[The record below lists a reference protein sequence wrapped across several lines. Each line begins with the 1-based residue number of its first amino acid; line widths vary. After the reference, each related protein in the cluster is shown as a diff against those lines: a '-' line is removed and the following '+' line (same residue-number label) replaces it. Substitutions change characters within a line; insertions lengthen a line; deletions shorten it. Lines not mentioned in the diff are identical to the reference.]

1 MTLQNNIESHL
12 KNDRIKKN
20 RLIFFKILPLI
31 CIILFAVSFVNLSNY
46 SYCNLKGKLCKDPTI
61 IVNDNTHEIT
71 TSCDVSDEKG
81 MIEEER
87 ASKHLVRFTYVG
99 LGLLAGLIL
108 IGNGI
113 GLFMPIGSFT
123 INIKDSIGQLI
134 LSISTLTI
142 IAIIYILVNNR
153 DIINDGQ
160 PGYGL
165 SVGLVD
171 ILNIINGIYAIVLL
185 FYVVFNIGIKNH
197 MQIFKEDLS
206 LIILIIIFGLQILTY
221 HNFRSDCSNK
231 YEYQCQSELNKV
243 VSDLKVDKSKL
254 GGQQKDKIDL
264 INKYKVTCVAT
275 GIKKI
280 NAKLAQSIFGILALM
295 AVLTETLVIKILIN
309 KSD

>member
-1 MTLQNNIESHL
+1 MTLQNNIASHL
-12 KNDRIKKN
+12 KKDIIKKN
-20 RLIFFKILPLI
+20 SLIFFKILPLI

-46 SYCNLKGKLCKDPTI
+46 SYCNLKGKLCKDPI
-61 IVNDNTHEIT
+61 IKTDDKTHEIT

-81 MIEEER
+81 VIKEER
-87 ASKHLVRFTYVG
+87 ASIHLVRFTYAG

-108 IGNGI
+108 IGNVIGI
-113 GLFMPIGSFT
+113 FKNSI
-123 INIKDSIGQLI
+123 DSSTPEGKLI

-165 SVGLVD
+165 SLGLVD

-185 FYVVFNIGIKNH
+185 FYVVFMIGIGNH
-197 MQIFKEDLS
+197 MQIFTEDLS

-221 HNFRSDCSNK
+221 QNFRSDCSNK

-243 VSDLKVDKSKL
+243 VSDLKIDESKL
-254 GGQQKDKIDL
+254 SGQQKDKIDL

-280 NAKLAQSIFGILALM
+280 NPKLAQSIFGILALM
-295 AVLTETLVIKILIN
+295 AVLTETLLSKILI
-309 KSD
+309 K